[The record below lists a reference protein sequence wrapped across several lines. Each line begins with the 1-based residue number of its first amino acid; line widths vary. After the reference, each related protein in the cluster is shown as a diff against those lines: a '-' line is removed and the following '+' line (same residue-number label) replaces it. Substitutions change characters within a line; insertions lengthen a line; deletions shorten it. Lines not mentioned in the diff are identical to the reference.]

1 MDNSKYLFNFQKE
14 LNKIDKDFKKQYT
27 FKALQKCMEN
37 RKNLLELQKLIEW
50 CSSRKVAVHFK
61 DDSSKFVVDE
71 RIIIINKRKNVTG
84 KLHTLLHECGHFLI
98 EQAKEKNTRVYNVKF
113 GNGYEFFDDSKKN
126 KTVTHKIDVLSEEI
140 EAWNRGYSLALR
152 LNLNL
157 DKESFDKDKASA
169 IKTYAFWASH

>member
-14 LNKIDKDFKKQYT
+14 LNKIDNDFKKQYT
-27 FKALQKCMEN
+27 FKALQKSMEH
-37 RKNLLELQKLIEW
+37 RKSLLELQKLVEW
-50 CSSRKVAVHFK
+50 CLSKKLAVLIK
-61 DDSSKFVVDE
+61 NDTSKFLADE
-71 RIIIINKRKNVTG
+71 RTIIINKNKSTTG

-98 EQAKEKNTRVYNVKF
+98 DQAKEKNTTVYNAKF
-113 GNGYEFFDDSKKN
+113 GNGYEFFDDNKKN

-152 LNLNL
+152 LNLNI

-169 IKTYAFWASH
+169 VKTYAFWASH